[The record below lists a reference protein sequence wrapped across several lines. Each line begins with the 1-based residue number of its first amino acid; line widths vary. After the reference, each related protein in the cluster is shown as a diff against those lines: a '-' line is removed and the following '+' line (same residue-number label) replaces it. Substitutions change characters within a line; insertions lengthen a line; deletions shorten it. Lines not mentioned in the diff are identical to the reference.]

1 MIKDPLVL
9 TCKCFCIKKGHSSD
23 QFIFTSHEIMF
34 RLFVFQMSAEVSMGK
49 PFKACS
55 PLSNGEELK
64 HRIAVLERG
73 DCMFIDK
80 VCT

>member
-1 MIKDPLVL
+1 
-9 TCKCFCIKKGHSSD
+9 
-23 QFIFTSHEIMF
+23 MF
-34 RLFVFQMSAEVSMGK
+34 RLFVFQMSAEVSMGE

-55 PLSNGEELK
+55 PLTNGEELK

-80 VCT
+80 VCTWY

>member
-1 MIKDPLVL
+1 MTYKF
-9 TCKCFCIKKGHSSD
+9 FCIKKGLSYD
-23 QFIFTSHEIMF
+23 QFIFTSREIMF
-34 RLFVFQMSAEVSMGK
+34 RLFVFQMSAEVSMGE

-55 PLSNGEELK
+55 PLTNGEELK

-80 VCT
+80 ACT